1 MAQQNSVNNVDYYQ
15 TFAQHDKNQITHP
28 AHTATHKQDYGYN
41 FAQGDGETGAADC
54 GEEVSAKNLKVNM
67 ENFSRTLDKKYYTNA
82 VTIASKL
89 GTKVPMV
96 TTWELMDKSFSFP
109 RVRQFDLVR
118 QEMSNIEM
126 F

>member
-54 GEEVSAKNLKVNM
+54 G
-67 ENFSRTLDKKYYTNA
+67 
-82 VTIASKL
+82 
-89 GTKVPMV
+89 
-96 TTWELMDKSFSFP
+96 
-109 RVRQFDLVR
+109 
-118 QEMSNIEM
+118 
-126 F
+126 